1 MKTSP
6 GLLIGLFLTLLLHS
20 SIGTA
25 ATPKQHSHAAILKA
39 VHNFLENHQDIKQ
52 YNERDIQVGHLD
64 PRLNLGQCS
73 EPLQTY
79 LAPGAKTLG
88 KTTVGVRCH
97 APRPWALY
105 VPARVTL
112 YETVY
117 RTADHLPRGHLISE
131 ADIEPVK
138 QDLGRLHRGYFS
150 DKNQLIGKET
160 RRRLRQ
166 GHVITPSQVKP
177 PLLVKRGDQVELVA
191 RSSLYAVRMS
201 GKAMADGARGD
212 RIRVKNLSSKRI
224 VEGTVTRAGQVTVM
238 N

>member
-1 MKTSP
+1 MKLSP
-6 GLLIGLFLTLLLHS
+6 SLLIVLFTILFLHS
-20 SIGTA
+20 SIGKT
-25 ATPKQHSHAAILKA
+25 ATPKHHSHAAIVKA
-39 VHNFLENHQDIKQ
+39 VQKFLENHQDIKQ
-52 YNERDIQVGHLD
+52 YAERDIQVEHLD
-64 PRLNLGQCS
+64 PQLNLNQCS
-73 EPLQTY
+73 EALQTY

-97 APRPWALY
+97 APKAWALY

-117 RTADHLPRGHLISE
+117 RTADNLPRGHLISE

-150 DKNQLIGKET
+150 DKSQLIGKET

-166 GHVITPSQVKP
+166 GHVITPSQVKA
-177 PLLVKRGDQVELVA
+177 PLLVKRGDQVELIA
-191 RSSLYAVRMS
+191 RSSPYAVRMS

-224 VEGTVTRAGQVTVM
+224 VEGTVTQAGQVTVM